1 MSILQLI
8 CSVEDKVM
16 TRTNTRS
23 SEAREN
29 VDRETTEYTFEEQ
42 DSLHIPEAVTN
53 RFLDE
58 GMTLGWLRIT
68 LKGQEDYKYIG
79 RKLQEGWEF
88 VKSEDVPELGSTSV
102 VRDTGRYSGAVCR
115 GDIALG
121 KIPTRIYEARGKH
134 YRKKSDELMEA
145 VNSQLMRGNNSRM
158 PISNTSKTQTIKGR
172 TPKFQ
177 E

>member
-1 MSILQLI
+1 
-8 CSVEDKVM
+8 M
-16 TRTNTRS
+16 TRINNTRS
-23 SEAREN
+23 SDLRESKAREE
-29 VDRETTEYTFEEQ
+29 VEYTFEEQ
-42 DSLHIPEAVTN
+42 DVLHIPEAVIN

-68 LKGQEDYKYIG
+68 IKGQEDYKYIG
-79 RKLQEGWEF
+79 RKLQEGWDF

-102 VRDTGRYSGAVCR
+102 VRDEGRYAGAVWR

-121 KIPTRIYEARGKH
+121 KIPTRIYEARSKH

>member
-1 MSILQLI
+1 MT
-8 CSVEDKVM
+8 

-23 SEAREN
+23 SQLREN
-29 VDRETTEYTFEEQ
+29 NIKQETEYTFEEPNQ
-42 DSLHIPEAVTN
+42 LEIPKAIEERYAS
-53 RFLDE
+53 E
-58 GMTLGWLRIT
+58 GISLGWLRIT

-79 RKLQEGWEF
+79 KKLQEGWEF
-88 VKSEDVPELGSTSV
+88 VSKDEVPELGSTSV
-102 VRDTGRYSGAVCR
+102 VRDEGRYAGAICR

-121 KIPTRIYEARGKH
+121 KIPTRIYKARSEH
-134 YRKKSDELMEA
+134 YRKKSDQLMDA

-172 TPKFQ
+172 TPRFQ